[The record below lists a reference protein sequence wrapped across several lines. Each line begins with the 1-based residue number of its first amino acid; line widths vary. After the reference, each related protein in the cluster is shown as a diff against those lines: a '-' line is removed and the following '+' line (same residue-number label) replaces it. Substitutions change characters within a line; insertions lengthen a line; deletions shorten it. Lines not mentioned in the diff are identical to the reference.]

1 MFKYC
6 VWYVLEPTHYIYK
19 DIKLYS
25 QMFKTNSF
33 IPHITIR
40 HSINTLDEAIQ
51 CMLKYKSM
59 QRYYNPVF
67 KPKINIDIN
76 TTEIQ
81 SINKLYFHSIELPL
95 YKNKFIPEI
104 KNPHI
109 SLVYKI
115 NGRPFNEKDT
125 NYLLDYKTDFENL
138 SIKVVDCHSEN
149 PSEWFFINPLDSI
162 TKYLCD

>member
-6 VWYVLEPTHYIYK
+6 VWYVLEPNHYMYS

-25 QMFKTNSF
+25 QMFKMNKF

-40 HSINTLDEAIQ
+40 DSINTLDEAIQ
-51 CMLKYKSM
+51 RMLKYKSM

-67 KPKINIDIN
+67 KPKFNIDIH

-81 SINKLYFHSIELPL
+81 SINKFYFHSIELPL

-104 KNPHI
+104 KKPHI
-109 SLVYKI
+109 SLIYKI
-115 NGRPFNEKDT
+115 NGRPFSEKDT

-149 PSEWFFINPLDSI
+149 PSEWFFINPRDSI
-162 TKYLCD
+162 TKYLGD